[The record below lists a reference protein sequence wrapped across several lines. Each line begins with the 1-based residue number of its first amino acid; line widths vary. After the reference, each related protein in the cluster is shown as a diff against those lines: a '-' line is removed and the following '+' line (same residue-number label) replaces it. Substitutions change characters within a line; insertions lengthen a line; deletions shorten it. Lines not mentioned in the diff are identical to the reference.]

1 MVEWFNKQSNIVK
14 FILLILP
21 FVGWICEIVIRWS
34 IVITKGGVLNIVLAI
49 VYTFIGW
56 AWILGVIDAI
66 LVLLGN
72 KMLLVD

>member
-21 FVGWICEIVIRWS
+21 LVGWICEVVIRWS

>member
-21 FVGWICEIVIRWS
+21 LVGWVCEVVIRWS

-72 KMLLVD
+72 KMLLVE

>member
-21 FVGWICEIVIRWS
+21 LVGWICEVIIRWS

>member
-21 FVGWICEIVIRWS
+21 FVGWICEVIIRWS

>member
-21 FVGWICEIVIRWS
+21 LVGWICEVVIRWS

-72 KMLLVD
+72 KMLLVE